1 MSTSLPRACVIAQ
14 WSVCAR
20 RKPTASKST
29 LGGDRA
35 PMTTVECRGEGWLCV
50 AHAAP
55 SLASAEEWDSLPH
68 KYRSFGT
75 DVPTR
80 LSVVAVG
87 PPFTSAHRR
96 RSCSPISKRSCDERV
111 SRGSPCLSPT
121 PQSSG
126 LTRSGAPLDLQQWPQ
141 RTRLGEL
148 SASSV
153 DACDPT
159 RHLAKPPIAPGAAEQ
174 AELPKKNSTS
184 SASTGSRCGR
194 CSVPFLVVRRT
205 RARLEEV
212 RRGRAGSAQ
221 ERRQPLERGR
231 PSVFGIEHRGGS
243 RANRVVARHDVI
255 GRTSACAGR
264 APRAHMSR
272 HSGGLLEGA
281 LHSQEELAKRDAR
294 ECPYL
299 DGGEARATPLVHS
312 RQQT

>member
-184 SASTGSRCGR
+184 SASTGRLPTVLRSSAAVAGAAPCHSSWFDVRELVLKRCGGAE
-194 CSVPFLVVRRT
+194 LG
-205 RARLEEV
+205 ARKKD
-212 RRGRAGSAQ
+212 
-221 ERRQPLERGR
+221 
-231 PSVFGIEHRGGS
+231 GS
-243 RANRVVARHDVI
+243 RLNAGAP
-255 GRTSACAGR
+255 AC
-264 APRAHMSR
+264 
-272 HSGGLLEGA
+272 LE
-281 LHSQEELAKRDAR
+281 
-294 ECPYL
+294 
-299 DGGEARATPLVHS
+299 
-312 RQQT
+312 